1 MSDFSSESDS
11 ESDHNNE
18 NNKQQYEVK
27 DETAVSKF
35 KGYYCNKCGYRTNRL
50 KPFIRHVTRK
60 VPCDVVKDYEYGV
73 AKANELYKKRSS
85 CVLDLL
91 DKLENNQEVDLKK
104 LNKYVSEIEVLGRVY
119 PGFKQED
126 IDEIR
131 SIISVYTK
139 NE

>member
-1 MSDFSSESDS
+1 M
-11 ESDHNNE
+11 
-18 NNKQQYEVK
+18 
-27 DETAVSKF
+27 
-35 KGYYCNKCGYRTNRL
+35 
-50 KPFIRHVTRK
+50 
-60 VPCDVVKDYEYGV
+60 KDYEYGV